1 MMKTRKLLTIFILAA
16 MIISLLAG
24 CGQAAP
30 AQPEKPA
37 ETQSAAEETA
47 VPAEPT
53 ASEPDSEPAAEPTT
67 RIVTD
72 MLGREVEIPAKVNTI
87 VPICDVP
94 IMVSYLGI
102 TDMIVGIEECEI
114 SDNPIRIYANG
125 HAEEW
130 SALPNVGTSA
140 GTSAFYPEQII
151 EANPDVIITSNP
163 IETAED
169 IQRQTGIPVLCVP
182 NSMKPFTPEYAEALL
197 FISDVCGC
205 EERGKELVDYINDS
219 LADLA
224 NRVSGLDD
232 SQKPRV
238 LGGAATFRGGHSIDG
253 VYKIYPA
260 FNALGINNVAAEV
273 EGKSTALVDKEMILE
288 WDPEI
293 IFLDASNVG
302 LVRDDYAENPD
313 FFASLQAFQNGK
325 IYQMPNYNSHVYNV
339 DVSLLNAYYIG
350 SLVYPEL
357 FADVDLEAKAA
368 EIFDMFDGKPDYLNI
383 LTENGYGY
391 EQVNLAG

>member
-1 MMKTRKLLTIFILAA
+1 MNSTKR
-16 MIISLLAG
+16 LLAVLLALTMVFG
-24 CGQAAP
+24 MAACGSSDSGAKQESPAP
-30 AQPEKPA
+30 ASVEPAVENTEAPETAEPA
-37 ETQSAAEETA
+37 EEAAG
-47 VPAEPT
+47 
-53 ASEPDSEPAAEPTT
+53 T
-67 RIVTD
+67 RVVTD
-72 MLGREVEIPAKVNTI
+72 MLGREVEIPAVVHTI

-94 IMVSYLGI
+94 IMISYLGI

-130 SALPNVGTSA
+130 STLPNVGTSA

-163 IETAED
+163 VETAED

-197 FISDVCGC
+197 FISDICGC
-205 EERGKELVDYINDS
+205 EERGRELVDYINS
-219 LADLA
+219 NLEDLA
-224 NRVSGLDD
+224 RRVSGLDD
-232 SQKPRV
+232 SQKPKV

-260 FNALGINNVAAEV
+260 FNALGINNVAKDV
-273 EGKSTALVDKEMILE
+273 EGKSTALVDKEMILQ
-288 WDPEI
+288 WDPDI
-293 IFLDASNVG
+293 IFLDAGNVG
-302 LVRDDYAENPD
+302 LVREDYASNPD
-313 FFASLQAFQNGK
+313 FFASLKAFQNGK

-357 FADVDLEAKAA
+357 FADIDFEAKAS
-368 EIFDMFDGKPDYLNI
+368 EIFEMFDGKPDYLNV
-383 LTENGYGY
+383 LTEAGYGY
-391 EQVNLAG
+391 GQVILGE

>member
-1 MMKTRKLLTIFILAA
+1 MNKAINIERKQVMKQVA
-16 MIISLLAG
+16 LLALLCILFMIG
-24 CGQAAP
+24 GRILSGNRFKMTIGMADWNAA
-30 AQPEKPA
+30 
-37 ETQSAAEETA
+37 
-47 VPAEPT
+47 
-53 ASEPDSEPAAEPTT
+53 
-67 RIVTD
+67 
-72 MLGREVEIPAKVNTI
+72 
-87 VPICDVP
+87 
-94 IMVSYLGI
+94 
-102 TDMIVGIEECEI
+102 
-114 SDNPIRIYANG
+114 
-125 HAEEW
+125 
-130 SALPNVGTSA
+130 
-140 GTSAFYPEQII
+140 
-151 EANPDVIITSNP
+151 
-163 IETAED
+163 ETAED
-169 IQRQTGIPVLCVP
+169 IQRQTGIPVICVA
-182 NSMKPFTPEYAEALL
+182 NSMKPFTPEYEQGLL
-197 FISDVCGC
+197 LIADVCGC
-205 EERGKELVDYINDS
+205 QERGKELTDYINDN

-260 FNALGINNVAAEV
+260 FNALGINNVASDV

-368 EIFDMFDGKPDYLNI
+368 EIFDMFDGRPDYLNI

>member
-1 MMKTRKLLTIFILAA
+1 MKTSMRILALLLVLVA
-16 MIISLLAG
+16 MLSFAA
-24 CGQAAP
+24 CGNTGKQEAP
-30 AQPEKPA
+30 APA
-37 ETQSAAEETA
+37 AAEPAAEEAQAPVEEAPAAEETPKEA
-47 VPAEPT
+47 PK
-53 ASEPDSEPAAEPTT
+53 T
-67 RIVTD
+67 RVITD
-72 MLGREVEIPAKVNTI
+72 MLGREVEIPTEVKTI

-94 IMVSYLGI
+94 IMACYLRI
-102 TDMIVGIEECEI
+102 TDMFVGIEECEI
-114 SDNPIRIYANG
+114 SDNPIRVYANG

-130 SALPNVGTSA
+130 AALPNVGTSA

-163 IETAED
+163 LETAED
-169 IQRQTGIPVLCVP
+169 IQRQTGIPVICVA
-182 NSMKPFTPEYAEALL
+182 NSMKPFTPEYEQGLL
-197 FISDVCGC
+197 LIADVCGC
-205 EERGKELVDYINDS
+205 QERGKELTDYINDN

-260 FNALGINNVAAEV
+260 FNALGINNVASDV

-368 EIFDMFDGKPDYLNI
+368 EIFDMFDGRPDYLNI